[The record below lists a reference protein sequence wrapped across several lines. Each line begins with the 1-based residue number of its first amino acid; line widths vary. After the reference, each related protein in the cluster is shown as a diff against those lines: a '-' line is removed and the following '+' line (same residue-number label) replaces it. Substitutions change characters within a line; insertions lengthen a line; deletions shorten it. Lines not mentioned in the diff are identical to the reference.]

1 LNYRSVGLE
10 AWGVYLPKER
20 HTSEYISQK
29 TGIPKNIIEEKFGL
43 KSKTVPGPDDH
54 TVAMG
59 AKASLQALERAN
71 LTPEDLDLII
81 WAGEVHAERPMMTY
95 GTNLTPED
103 LDLIIWAG
111 EVHAERPMMTYG
123 IKLQQLLG
131 NPSRAWAFDI
141 NQRCGTFLVGMLL
154 AKSLIQTDS
163 NIKRVLVASGYRNSD
178 LIDYKN
184 IRSRFMIS
192 LAASGVA
199 AIIRAD
205 YKKNEI
211 LGISAISDGRFADD
225 VYVPAGGTV
234 QPISAEAIENQQIY
248 LDVPDPEGLKG
259 RLDKFSMDT
268 FVRVIDD
275 ALKKS
280 GYSRDDIDYLALL
293 HMKRSAFEY
302 VAKAVGVDPYK
313 QSTYFEDIGHNG
325 QNDGIISLERG
336 IKSGKIK
343 NGDIVVI
350 TAAGIG
356 WAWNAGVIKWGKN
369 D

>member
-1 LNYRSVGLE
+1 MNYRSVGLE

-59 AKASLQALERAN
+59 AKASLQALERA
-71 LTPEDLDLII
+71 
-81 WAGEVHAERPMMTY
+81 
-95 GTNLTPED
+95 NLTPED

-268 FVRVIDD
+268 FIRVIDD